1 MKKDNKRLLN
11 VRMVC
16 FLALLVAVEVV
27 FSRFLSY
34 NVWNSK
40 VGFNFIPVALAA
52 MLFGPLPAAIAAAV
66 ADVIGAV
73 LFPIA
78 PFFPGYT
85 LTAFL
90 GGLTW
95 GFFLYKK
102 QSKWRLL
109 GAVAVRQVVL
119 STLLNTY
126 WISFTYGSPYF
137 PLLATRLV
145 QLVIMSVL
153 EFVIVGILMRLK
165 PQFEKVV
172 KK

>member
-1 MKKDNKRLLN
+1 MKKEKKRLLN
-11 VRMVC
+11 VRRVC

-52 MLFGPLPAAIAAAV
+52 MLFGPLPAAIVAAV

-95 GFFLYKK
+95 GIFLYKK
-102 QSKWRLL
+102 QTRMRLL
-109 GAVAVRQVVL
+109 GAVAVRQVLL

-137 PLLATRLV
+137 PLLGTRLV
-145 QLVIMSVL
+145 QLVIMAVL
-153 EFVIVGILMRLK
+153 EFVIIGILMRMK

-172 KK
+172 RK

>member
-1 MKKDNKRLLN
+1 MKKEKKRLLN

-52 MLFGPLPAAIAAAV
+52 MLFGPLPAAIVAAV

-95 GFFLYKK
+95 GIFLYKK
-102 QSKWRLL
+102 QTRMRLL
-109 GAVAVRQVVL
+109 GAVAVRQVLL

-137 PLLATRLV
+137 PLLGTRLV
-145 QLVIMSVL
+145 QLVIMAVL
-153 EFVIVGILMRLK
+153 EFVIIGILMRMK

-172 KK
+172 RK

>member
-1 MKKDNKRLLN
+1 M
-11 VRMVC
+11 
-16 FLALLVAVEVV
+16 
-27 FSRFLSY
+27 
-34 NVWNSK
+34 
-40 VGFNFIPVALAA
+40 
-52 MLFGPLPAAIAAAV
+52 
-66 ADVIGAV
+66 
-73 LFPIA
+73 FPIA

-102 QSKWRLL
+102 QSRLRLL
-109 GAVAVRQVVL
+109 GAVAVRQVIL

-145 QLVIMSVL
+145 QMVIMSIL
-153 EFVIVGILMRLK
+153 EYVIIGILMRMK
-165 PQFEKVV
+165 SQFEKVV
-172 KK
+172 RT

>member
-1 MKKDNKRLLN
+1 MKHSNKRLLN

-16 FLALLVAVEVV
+16 FLALLVALEVV

-40 VGFNFIPVALAA
+40 VGFNFIPIALAA
-52 MLFGPLPAAIAAAV
+52 MLFGPLPAAITAAV
-66 ADVIGAV
+66 ADVIGAF

-102 QSKWRLL
+102 QSRLRLL
-109 GAVAVRQVVL
+109 GAVAVRQVIL

-145 QLVIMSVL
+145 QMVIMSIL
-153 EFVIVGILMRLK
+153 EYVIIGILMRMK
-165 PQFEKVV
+165 SQFEKVV
-172 KK
+172 RT